1 MHSFLEVCIHQV
13 ITYNAAASALEKAA
27 RGCVWVCVCVWMLRL
42 LMLLP
47 VFAGFLRGD
56 SKVASVEK
64 SGSFSEGLQF
74 AACPPRFSPEA

>member
-27 RGCVWVCVCVWMLRL
+27 RGCVWILRL

-47 VFAGFLRGD
+47 VLAGFVRGE
-56 SKVASVEK
+56 SKLGKRREIM
-64 SGSFSEGLQF
+64 FLL
-74 AACPPRFSPEA
+74 